1 MKPANRQ
8 ALVSVYFV
16 MHLTRVLRRLVRF
29 PAFTAVAIFTL
40 AIGIGA
46 NSAIFAVVYGVLLKP
61 LPYPHAD
68 DLVSIDHSAP
78 GVNIQHAGA
87 APFLYFTYRD
97 RAKSFTDIGMWQGDT
112 VSVTGVA
119 APEEIPVVDVTD
131 GVLRILG
138 VTPVVGRLFTR
149 ADDAPG
155 SPETT
160 VLSYGYWQAR
170 FGGQASAI
178 GRRVMFDG
186 RAREIIGVLPP
197 SFRFLDRDASAFV
210 PMRLDRGKTFLGNF
224 SFHAIGRLAPG
235 VTLAGATA
243 DMARLIPVAIKAF
256 PPFPGF
262 SEKMF
267 AQARLAPATRLLR
280 DEIVGD
286 VGRVLWVLM
295 GTIGMVLLIAC
306 ANVTNLLLVRTQ
318 GRQQELAVR
327 AALGAGWARI
337 ARDLVAESLVL
348 GACGGAAGLALAY
361 GGLRVLAAIAPANLP
376 RLGEIAIGGPVVLF
390 TVALSLLAGA
400 VLGAIPALKYAGPN
414 PGTALRVGGRTLSQ
428 GRDRHRARNTLVVVQ
443 VALALVLLI
452 GSGLMIRTFQALRRV
467 DPGFTRPAELLTLRI
482 TIPSAA
488 VKEGTDVLRMQQS
501 IADKIGAIPGVASVG
516 LTTVI
521 PMDGQGWTD
530 PIFAADK
537 TYAEGI
543 IPPLR
548 RFKFITPGLL
558 ETMGNRVVAGRDFS
572 WEDLYGKRRVAIVS
586 ENLARELW
594 REPSAALGKRVR
606 ETLNAPWREVVG
618 VVTDE
623 RDDGVDQKPP
633 TFVCWPMLMEDFGGD
648 HDFIPRVPAFVI
660 RSLRAGSSGFV
671 GDVSRAVWSVNPDLA
686 LASVRTQQE
695 IYSRSLARTSFMLV
709 MLSIAGVM
717 ALLLGVAGIY
727 GVISY
732 TVSQRVREIGIRVA
746 LGARRQEV
754 TRLFVAQALRLAVV
768 GITVGLGVAIGLT
781 RLLASLLFGVAAVD
795 PLTYLSVSLGLV
807 ISAVLAGYVPALR
820 ATSVNPVEA
829 LRAE

>member
-1 MKPANRQ
+1 
-8 ALVSVYFV
+8 
-16 MHLTRVLRRLVRF
+16 MHLTRVLRRLIRF
-29 PAFTAVAIFTL
+29 PAFTAVSVLTL

-46 NSAIFAVVYGVLLKP
+46 NSAIFSVVYGVLLKP
-61 LPYPHAD
+61 LPYPHPD
-68 DLVSIDHSAP
+68 ELLGIDHSAP

-87 APFLYFTYRD
+87 APFLYFTYREQ
-97 RAKSFTDIGMWQGDT
+97 AKVFVDVGMWQGDT
-112 VSVTGVA
+112 VSVTGLA
-119 APEEIPVVDVTD
+119 APEEIPVVDVTE
-131 GVLRILG
+131 GVLPILG
-138 VTPVVGRLFTR
+138 VKPALGRLFTR

-155 SPETT
+155 SPETVILT
-160 VLSYGYWQAR
+160 YGYWQAR
-170 FGGQASAI
+170 FGGQTSAI

-186 RAREIIGVLPP
+186 RAREVVGVLPQ

-224 SFHAIGRLAPG
+224 SYHGIARLAPG
-235 VTLAGATA
+235 VTTGRATA
-243 DMARLIPVAIKAF
+243 DLARLIPVAVKAF
-256 PPFPGF
+256 PAPPGF

-267 AQARLAPATRLLR
+267 VQARLAPIARPLR

-327 AALGAGWARI
+327 AALGAGWGRI

-361 GGLRVLAAIAPANLP
+361 AGLRVLAAIAPANLP
-376 RLGEIAIGGPVVLF
+376 RLGEIAIGWPVLLF
-390 TVALSLLAGA
+390 TVALSLFAGA

-414 PGTALRVGGRTLSQ
+414 LGTALRAGGRTLSE
-428 GRDRHRARNTLVVVQ
+428 GRDRHRARNTLVVAQ
-443 VALALVLLI
+443 VALALVLLV

-467 DPGFTRPAELLTLRI
+467 DPGFTRPADLLTMRI
-482 TIPSAA
+482 TIPSAT
-488 VKEGTDVLRMQQS
+488 VKDGTAVLRMQQA
-501 IADKIGAIPGVASVG
+501 IADRIAAIPGVSSVG
-516 LTTVI
+516 LTSVV

-530 PIFAADK
+530 PIFADDK
-537 TYAEGI
+537 TYAEGV

-558 ETMGNRVVAGRDFS
+558 KTMGNPVVAGRDFT
-572 WEDLYGKRRVAIVS
+572 WEDLYGRRRVALVS

-606 ETLNAPWREVVG
+606 ESPGSPWREVVG
-618 VVTDE
+618 VVADE
-623 RDDGVDQKPP
+623 RDDGVDRKAP
-633 TFVCWPMLMEDFGGD
+633 TFVCWPMLMDDFEGE
-648 HDFIPRVPAFVI
+648 HDFVQRVPAFVI
-660 RSLRAGSSGFV
+660 RSRRAGSSGFV
-671 GDVSRAVWSVNPDLA
+671 GEVGRAVWSVNPDLA
-686 LASVRTQQE
+686 LAGVRTQQE
-695 IYSRSLARTSFMLV
+695 IYSKSLARTSFMLV
-709 MLSIAGVM
+709 MLSIAGAM

-732 TVSQRVREIGIRVA
+732 TVSQRVREVGIRVA
-746 LGARRQEV
+746 LGARREEV
-754 TRLFVAQALRLAVV
+754 TRLFVGQGLRLAVV
-768 GITVGLGVAIGLT
+768 GIAVGLGAAIGLT
-781 RLLASLLFGVAAVD
+781 RLMASLLFGVGAAD
-795 PLTYLSVSLGLV
+795 PLTYGSVSLGLV
-807 ISAVLAGYVPALR
+807 IAAVLASYVPALR
-820 ATSVNPVEA
+820 ATSVDPVEA